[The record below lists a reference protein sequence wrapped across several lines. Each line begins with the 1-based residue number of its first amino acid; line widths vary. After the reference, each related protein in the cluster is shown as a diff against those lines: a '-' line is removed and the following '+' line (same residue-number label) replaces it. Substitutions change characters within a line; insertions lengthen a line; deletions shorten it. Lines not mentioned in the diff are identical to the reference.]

1 MTKIQGDRIMLKKIT
16 QPIVNFAKNRLQIM
30 IKKAVQEQF
39 KKRMEKL
46 TRRLAIQFVITGI
59 AFAIVKV
66 LASRADSIA
75 GLLTKPKK

>member
-1 MTKIQGDRIMLKKIT
+1 MIKKIIA
-16 QPIVNFAKNRLQIM
+16 PIKSFAQNKLQMM

-46 TRRLAIQFVITGI
+46 ARRLAIQFVITGV
-59 AFAIVKV
+59 AFATVKV
-66 LASRADSIA
+66 LASRADTIA